1 VPEDIVTNV
10 LPVCAHRVVSR
21 TYMHQGDTLTTRRI
35 LQQVLEQVRSPA

>member
-1 VPEDIVTNV
+1 
-10 LPVCAHRVVSR
+10 VVSR